1 MDTSNSSLNSII
13 QRSKTIRHPSST
25 KKAKAAQNDESMNKS
40 QLGNQS
46 QIIDVQ
52 RWKMKFDIIVEQQK
66 SWLIEKK
73 KLRNELKI
81 LTDKNCRLEAKV
93 KELTETLDFADN
105 FLQQNDISR
114 INPNMVSNNNMTQ
127 ITNMGNVFDKSMLGG
142 FGGDNRSILFGG
154 DNKSML
160 FGADKSMVFG
170 DRGPTPAF

>member
-1 MDTSNSSLNSII
+1 M
-13 QRSKTIRHPSST
+13 
-25 KKAKAAQNDESMNKS
+25 
-40 QLGNQS
+40 
-46 QIIDVQ
+46 
-52 RWKMKFDIIVEQQK
+52 
-66 SWLIEKK
+66 
-73 KLRNELKI
+73 RNELKI
-81 LTDKNCRLEAKV
+81 LTDKNFRLEAKV

-114 INPNMVSNNNMTQ
+114 INPNMVSNNNVTQ

-170 DRGPTPAF
+170 DRGPTPAFQVSKPINQDETVMYKDNDISRNDIRSMIASNIRQIEE

>member
-1 MDTSNSSLNSII
+1 
-13 QRSKTIRHPSST
+13 
-25 KKAKAAQNDESMNKS
+25 
-40 QLGNQS
+40 
-46 QIIDVQ
+46 
-52 RWKMKFDIIVEQQK
+52 MKFDIVVEQQK

-81 LTDKNCRLEAKV
+81 LTDKNFRLEAKV

-114 INPNMVSNNNMTQ
+114 INPNMVSNNNVTQ

-170 DRGPTPAF
+170 DRGPTPAFEVSKPINQDETVMYKDSDISRNDIRSMIASNIRQIEEQNQMAE

>member
-1 MDTSNSSLNSII
+1 
-13 QRSKTIRHPSST
+13 
-25 KKAKAAQNDESMNKS
+25 
-40 QLGNQS
+40 
-46 QIIDVQ
+46 
-52 RWKMKFDIIVEQQK
+52 MKFDIIVEQQK
-66 SWLIEKK
+66 SWLTEKK

-81 LTDKNCRLEAKV
+81 LTDKNFRLEAKV

-114 INPNMVSNNNMTQ
+114 INPNMVSNNNVTQ

-170 DRGPTPAF
+170 DRGPTPAFQVSKPINQDETVMYKDNDISRNDIRSMIASNIRQIEE